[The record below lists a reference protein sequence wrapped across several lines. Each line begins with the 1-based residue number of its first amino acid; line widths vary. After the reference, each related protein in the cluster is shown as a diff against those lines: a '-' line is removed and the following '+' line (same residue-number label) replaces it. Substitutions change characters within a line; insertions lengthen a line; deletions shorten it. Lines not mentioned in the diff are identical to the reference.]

1 MQAFQ
6 EIREF
11 ADGVGIA
18 IGKVDFVAWLVES
31 DLKSEVV
38 VISNTVGLVDA
49 QYSTWAVLNIFAA
62 FVPLEFLALLCHAD
76 PHAVIVKT
84 LRLCEVT
91 NVKGDLLV
99 LQLG

>member
-49 QYSTWAVLNIFAA
+49 QYSAWAVLNIFAT

>member
-49 QYSTWAVLNIFAA
+49 QYSAWAVFDIFAA
-62 FVPLEFLALLCHAD
+62 FVPLKFLALLCHAN